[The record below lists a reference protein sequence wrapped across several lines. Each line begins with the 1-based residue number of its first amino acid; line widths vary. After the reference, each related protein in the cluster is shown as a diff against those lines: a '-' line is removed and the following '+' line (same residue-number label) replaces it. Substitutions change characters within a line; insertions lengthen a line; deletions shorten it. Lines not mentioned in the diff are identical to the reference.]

1 MTGTAMLDP
10 ATRTSRLRRFR
21 FGAGG
26 EGNKDEGGARNFI
39 RLAQHAE
46 DLGYDTFAV
55 PDHLGNQVG
64 PLAALGALS
73 QATSSIRLATSVLAN
88 GFRHPAIL
96 AKEATTIDVLS
107 RGRLELGI
115 GAGWLKDEF
124 RQAGID
130 FGTPGERIRRLDE
143 ALTVLDGLLRGETVD
158 FAGEFY
164 RISGLQGSPRP
175 RQGPRPPIAVGGGGP
190 RMLALA
196 ARHADIISVATR
208 STPDGKLRL
217 SDMTIESTLERV
229 DRIREVAGERFD
241 EIELNW
247 TIAAVVPTDDRV
259 AAAELALKALD
270 SGYPPTIERD
280 AELTVD
286 DLLASPYLAFGTVKE
301 IAEHIR
307 EVRRRT
313 TMSYV
318 GVFPTQMDAFA
329 PVIPLLREE

>member
-1 MTGTAMLDP
+1 
-10 ATRTSRLRRFR
+10 
-21 FGAGG
+21 
-26 EGNKDEGGARNFI
+26 
-39 RLAQHAE
+39 
-46 DLGYDTFAV
+46 
-55 PDHLGNQVG
+55 
-64 PLAALGALS
+64 
-73 QATSSIRLATSVLAN
+73 
-88 GFRHPAIL
+88 
-96 AKEATTIDVLS
+96 
-107 RGRLELGI
+107 
-115 GAGWLKDEF
+115 
-124 RQAGID
+124 
-130 FGTPGERIRRLDE
+130 
-143 ALTVLDGLLRGETVD
+143 
-158 FAGEFY
+158 
-164 RISGLQGSPRP
+164 
-175 RQGPRPPIAVGGGGP
+175 
-190 RMLALA
+190 MLALA